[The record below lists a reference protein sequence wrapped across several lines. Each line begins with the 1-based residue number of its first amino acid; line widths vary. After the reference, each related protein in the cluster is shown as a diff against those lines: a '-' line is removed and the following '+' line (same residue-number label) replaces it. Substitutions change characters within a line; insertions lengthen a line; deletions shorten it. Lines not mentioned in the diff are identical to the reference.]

1 MTTGLTWNLID
12 DIRQLLSY
20 HFMLNALRA
29 GTIVAV
35 VAGAIGY
42 LMVLRRQSFA
52 GHTLAVIGFP
62 GAAGAT
68 WLGLNAA
75 FGYFGFCIAGA
86 LIISALPGSG
96 RPHAKPGG
104 FSEESAAIG
113 TVQAFALACGFLFVS
128 LYNGFLNGLN
138 NLLFG
143 TIIGI
148 TDQQVLV
155 LLIAG
160 TGCLLALLI
169 LGRPLLFSTIDPD
182 VARARGV
189 PVQLVGTAFLVLL
202 GVAAG
207 GTSQVTGSLLVF
219 ALLVAPAA
227 AATRLTAQPAAGVV
241 LSIML
246 ALLITWMGEALA
258 YFSPYPIGFW
268 VTTLGFAV
276 FLLATAYRR
285 IADRI
290 GPHSPFHSQPKP
302 ARSAT
307 RRPTRRVLTR
317 GPDPLTGR

>member
-12 DIRQLLSY
+12 DIRQLLSF

-29 GTIVAV
+29 GTIVAI

-52 GHTLAVIGFP
+52 GHTLALIGFP

-68 WLGLNAA
+68 WLGLDAA
-75 FGYFGFCIAGA
+75 FGYFGFCVAGA
-86 LIISALPGSG
+86 LIISALPGGG
-96 RPHAKPGG
+96 RRNAGLGG
-104 FSEESAAIG
+104 FSEESAGIG

-128 LYNGFLNGLN
+128 LYRGFLNGLN
-138 NLLFG
+138 SLLFG

-160 TGCLLALLI
+160 IGCLLALVV

-182 VARARGV
+182 VAQARGV
-189 PVQLVGTAFLVLL
+189 PTRLVSTAFLVLL
-202 GVAAG
+202 GIAAG
-207 GTSQVTGSLLVF
+207 GTSQITGSLLVF

-227 AATRLTAQPAAGVV
+227 AATRLTPQPAAGVA
-241 LSIML
+241 LSITL
-246 ALLITWMGEALA
+246 AVLITWTGEAFA
-258 YFSPYPIGFW
+258 FFSPYPIGFW

-276 FLLATAYRR
+276 FLLATAYRA

-290 GPHSPFHSQPKP
+290 
-302 ARSAT
+302 A
-307 RRPTRRVLTR
+307 RRPPIISPQQRVLSESTTR
-317 GPDPLTGR
+317 